1 MEQFLQQAVS
11 ILREGGVIAYPT
23 DTVYGLGADAFNE
36 KASTR
41 IFRIKQ
47 RPLTRPFPLL
57 IADESELVGLTTGI
71 SEIAQRLVKQ
81 FWPGG
86 LTLVVQK
93 SSSLPDWLT
102 AGGDTIAVRVPDHII
117 TRTLIRELGK
127 PLVGTSANLSGSPS
141 VTSAQKVR
149 LQLEGKVDFILDG
162 GVCPGGVESTVI
174 DLTKEIPIIIR
185 EGAISQDTIAK
196 FLACKVKT
204 IL

>member
-11 ILREGGVIAYPT
+11 ILRDGGVIAYPT
-23 DTVYGLGADAFNE
+23 DTVYGLGADVFNE
-36 KASTR
+36 GAVSR
-41 IFRIKQ
+41 IYQVKQ
-47 RPLTRPFPLL
+47 RPFDQPLPVL
-57 IADESELVGLTTGI
+57 LSDESELNTLASSV
-71 SEIAQRLVKQ
+71 SEIAQRLMSG

-86 LTLVVQK
+86 LTLVV
-93 SSSLPDWLT
+93 LAGPTVPEWVT

-141 VTSAQKVR
+141 VTSAEEVR
-149 LQLEGKVDFILDG
+149 AQLGDEVDFVLDG
-162 GVCPGGVESTVI
+162 GICPGGVESTVI